1 MAYDPDL
8 PQPPAP
14 QEEMPMYEKKTL
26 AATQNAG
33 LDVSAIAHEARPTIT
48 ELLKYRKATLEKEL
62 SQINNAIA
70 IATEEL
76 SQINNAI
83 AIATEE
89 AGAMKLIDAIAKTG
103 CASRL

>member
-70 IATEEL
+70 IATEE
-76 SQINNAI
+76 
-83 AIATEE
+83 